1 MIYLCHCEEPTG
13 DVAIRIPCG
22 AKHRPSPVG
31 DGKRTDCQKVNCPQG
46 KRGHPGVRAYA
57 LAMTW

>member
-22 AKHRPSPVG
+22 AKHRPSHMG
-31 DGKRTDCQKVNCPQG
+31 DGKRTDFHGLTPSQ
-46 KRGHPGVRAYA
+46 
-57 LAMTW
+57 

>member
-22 AKHRPSPVG
+22 AKHR
-31 DGKRTDCQKVNCPQG
+31 
-46 KRGHPGVRAYA
+46 RGCGLPRAYA